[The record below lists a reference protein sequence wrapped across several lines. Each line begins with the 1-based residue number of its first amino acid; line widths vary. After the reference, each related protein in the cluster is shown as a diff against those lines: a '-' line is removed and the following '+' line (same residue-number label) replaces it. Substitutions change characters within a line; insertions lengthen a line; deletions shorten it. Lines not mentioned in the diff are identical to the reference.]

1 MISGKVR
8 LSAGLISVIGL
19 MALAAQLPIT
29 IAGFVAAGGNALGG
43 VGRFFGYFTIITNLV
58 CAVIM
63 GLTAVGALKRPKL
76 LSAVTVYM
84 TLLCLIYWLLLSK
97 NNVQTG
103 WNLVVDST
111 LHYAVPIL
119 TLTAWIGLFPKTSLT
134 WSDPITW
141 LAYPIGY
148 SVYSLVRGAFEGW
161 YPYFFLDVGNLGYSR
176 VLVNIMG
183 LGALFLV
190 AGLILVSVSRTSKVA
205 T

>member
-8 LSAGLISVIGL
+8 LYAGLLSVVGL
-19 MALAAQLPIT
+19 LALAAQLPIT
-29 IAGFVAAGGNALGG
+29 IAGFVTSGGSALGG

-63 GLTAVGALKRPKL
+63 ALTAVGTLKRPKL

-103 WNLVVDST
+103 WNLLVDST
-111 LHYAVPIL
+111 LHYVVPIL
-119 TLTAWIGLFPKTSLT
+119 TLVAWIGLFPKANLT
-134 WSDPITW
+134 WSDPVKW

-148 SVYSLVRGAFEGW
+148 SVYSLARGAFEGW
-161 YPYFFLDVGNLGYSR
+161 YPYFFLDVGNLGYGR
-176 VLVNIMG
+176 VLVNIIG
-183 LGALFLV
+183 LGALFFV
-190 AGLILVSVSRTSKVA
+190 AGLTLVGVSRIGKVS